1 MSSQD
6 DALDQYI
13 ELVRFMAASLLE
25 EEVDIEVRGDK
36 GNNQW
41 RIELLVPEDHR
52 GRVIGKG
59 GRIARSM
66 RTLINNAAIANH
78 HPVVL
83 DIVD

>member
-1 MSSQD
+1 MSSQN

-25 EEVDIEVRGDK
+25 EGVSIEVRGDK